1 MTGTIFDERARIAQ
15 DLHDTL
21 GHAIT
26 VIALRA
32 AGARRSPAGHVATR
46 DRALASIERSAVR
59 AMTELHHVLEGLDMP
74 GERDLPGIEELPD
87 LLESVAGT
95 GVSVTIR
102 ATGNPVP
109 LVPGAGGAAYRVV
122 QEALTNVIRH
132 AGPGASVRVTLTWAG
147 GLRVQVTDDGGR
159 SGEAPAVHAPS
170 SGRGLPGL
178 RERVHA
184 TGGRLLSGPVG
195 AGFTVAAEFP
205 ALSASSRPMM

>member
-1 MTGTIFDERARIAQ
+1 MTGTISDERARIAQ
-15 DLHDTL
+15 DLHDIV

-26 VIALRA
+26 VIALQA
-32 AGARRSPAGHVATR
+32 AGARRSPAGHVAAR

-59 AMTELHHVLEGLDMP
+59 AMTELHHVLEDLDMP
-74 GERDLPGIEELPD
+74 GERDLPGIEELPE
-87 LLESVAGT
+87 LLESVADT
-95 GVSVTIR
+95 GVMVTIR

-109 LVPGAGGAAYRVV
+109 LVPGAEGAAYRVV

-132 AGPGASVRVTLTWAG
+132 AGPGAAVRITLTWAG
-147 GLRVQVTDDGGR
+147 GLRVQVTDDGG
-159 SGEAPAVHAPS
+159 GEEAPPVAAPP

-205 ALSASSRPMM
+205 ASGRPPM